1 MIEEDIKKKLEIIE
15 KCYESNVIRNEIEK
29 IEIYNLDKLG
39 NDISINFNFPLTII
53 VGKNG
58 TGKTT
63 IMRAIKLLENNM
75 KNEFFHIILESGNFN
90 GTKIKFKLSNN
101 EIIYECENEELWNI
115 NEDVKKKLN
124 LKYIQTKSMIG
135 AIDKGLMY
143 DNISIRNNRD
153 DVKYIKRQTR
163 KIIQNTQTK
172 SSKKRCIFLNAEE
185 LENVNYILQRNF
197 KSIEII
203 KHRYY
208 NGTFGVTVIFEENSN
223 KYVEYNAGSGE
234 FVIARM
240 IFEIGK
246 MPNNSVILLD
256 EPEVS
261 LHPGAQKR
269 FMNYILKQIITK
281 KLQVIITTH
290 SPIIVENMP
299 TSSIKCLKRNNENNI
314 IIDEEVF
321 YKNAFLELEYN
332 SVGQKFIIVE
342 DKLAKKIINKIID
355 IEKLNEL
362 VRVDYYPGGASN
374 IKSSTILTYSKT
386 NIDNH
391 YIIFDG
397 DQKMQEIQDL
407 SLIPEK
413 NITIEYLTN
422 ILEKSVGIKK
432 INFGVDGNSKKKTC
446 NNEQKLILMKSYIEY
461 YKRFVDYLP
470 GKIPEDIIYNRDRL
484 NTLFGEKIKDFRES
498 ADNKKNLKQISDK
511 TGYVYD
517 SLEDDLIYYFGEQKN
532 EDYKY
537 ILNIIKK
544 IIEK

>member
-1 MIEEDIKKKLEIIE
+1 MIEEDIKKTLEIIE
-15 KCYESNVIRNEIEK
+15 KCYKSNAIRNEIEK

-63 IMRAIKLLENNM
+63 IMRAIKLLENNT

-115 NEDVKKKLN
+115 NEDIKKKLN

-143 DNISIRNNRD
+143 DNISVRNNRD

-172 SSKKRCIFLNAEE
+172 SSKKRCVFLNAEE

-197 KSIEII
+197 KTIEII

-246 MPNNSVILLD
+246 MPENSVILLD

-269 FMNYILKQIITK
+269 FMNYILKQIKTK

-290 SPIIVENMP
+290 STIIVENMP
-299 TSSIKCLKRNNENNI
+299 TSAIKCLKRNNENNI
-314 IIDEEVF
+314 IIEEEVF

-374 IKSSTILTYSKT
+374 IKSGTILTYSKT

-397 DQKMQEIQDL
+397 DQKMKEIQDL

-413 NITIEYLTN
+413 DITIEYLTN
-422 ILEKSVGIKK
+422 ILKKSVGIKNL
-432 INFGVDGNSKKKTC
+432 NFGIDGNSKKKTC
-446 NNEQKLILMKSYIEY
+446 NDEQKLILMKRYIEY

-470 GKIPEDIIYNRDRL
+470 GKIPEDIIYNRNRL
-484 NTLFGEKIKDFRES
+484 NTLFGEKIKDFHES
-498 ADNKKNLKQISDK
+498 ANNKENLKQISDK
-511 TGYVYD
+511 TGYGYEA
-517 SLEDDLIYYFGEQKN
+517 LEDDLIYYFGEQKN
-532 EDYKY
+532 EEYKY